1 MNQLGPK
8 KDIYDKILLM
18 YSGGLDTSCMI
29 KWLQEKYKS
38 KIYTFTADLGQ
49 EFADPSRFEEIEE
62 NAFNLGV
69 ENHHIVDLKE
79 VFVNEYIFPTI
90 KANGLYQ
97 GVYPLSTAIGRP
109 LIAIEAI
116 KIAKKEQIDVIAHG
130 CTGKGNDQ
138 IRFNVTIKAFDPN
151 IEILQPLIEWNMGR
165 DEEIKFAERH
175 GIPIKKQNQKYSVD
189 ENLFGRSA
197 ECDILEYP
205 EIEPPEDCF
214 AWTTSPENAPDT
226 AQYIQIDFEKGIPVG
241 LNGERLHGVELIRQ
255 LHKIGCRHGIGRVN
269 HIEDRA
275 IGLKSR
281 EVYEI
286 PAALILIKAHKDL
299 EKYVCTKHENSF
311 KTIIDQRWTELIY
324 EGLWV
329 DPLRDALEA
338 FINTVNEKVTGN
350 VKLKLFKGGVSVIS
364 RESPYGLYDLNLAT
378 YDTKSTFNQKF
389 SYGFIPLWGLQSE
402 IGFQVKNTIKSLEEK
417 GSNSQLNLIKNQNIA
432 KKKK

>member
-8 KDIYDKILLM
+8 KDEYDKILLM

-49 EFADPSRFEEIEE
+49 EFADPSRFKEIEE
-62 NAFNLGV
+62 KAYDLGV
-69 ENHHIVDLKE
+69 IKHYTVDLKE
-79 VFVNEYIFPTI
+79 KFVREYIFPTI

-97 GVYPLSTAIGRP
+97 GVYPLSTAVGRP

-116 KIAKKEQIDVIAHG
+116 KIAKREKIETIAHG

-138 IRFNVTIKAFDPN
+138 IRFNVTIRAYAPY

-165 DEEIKFAERH
+165 DEEIKYALHH
-175 GIPIKKQNQKYSVD
+175 GIPIKKQNQKYSID

-197 ECDILEYP
+197 ECDTLEHP
-205 EIEPPEDCF
+205 EIEPPEDCYD
-214 AWTTSPENAPDT
+214 WTSSPENSPDT
-226 AQYIQIDFEKGIPVG
+226 VEYIQIDFEKGVPVG
-241 LNGERLHGVELIRQ
+241 LNGEKINCVDLIRE
-255 LHKIGCRHGIGRVN
+255 LHDIGCKHGIGRVN
-269 HIEDRA
+269 HMEDRA

-281 EVYEI
+281 EVYEV

-299 EKYVCTKHENSF
+299 EKYVCTKYENSF
-311 KTIIDQRWTELIY
+311 KALVDQRWTELSY

-338 FINTVNEKVTGN
+338 FINDMNQKVTGN
-350 VKLKLFKGGVSVIS
+350 VKVKLFKGNVNVVS
-364 RESPYGLYDLNLAT
+364 RESPYGLYNINLAT
-378 YDTKSTFNQKF
+378 YDTSSTFNQKF

-402 IGFQVKNTIKSLEEK
+402 IGFQVKNSIKRLESERNKKELEIIEYEK
-417 GSNSQLNLIKNQNIA
+417 IRKQ
-432 KKKK
+432 

>member
-1 MNQLGPK
+1 MSQLGPK
-8 KDIYDKILLM
+8 KDVYDKILLL

-29 KWLQEKYKS
+29 KWLQERYKS

-49 EFADPSRFEEIEE
+49 EFADPSRFKEIEE
-62 NAFNLGV
+62 KAYTLGV
-69 ENHHIVDLKE
+69 EKHYIIDLKE
-79 VFVNEYIFPTI
+79 VFVNDYVFPTI

-109 LIAIEAI
+109 LIAIEAL
-116 KIAKKEQIDVIAHG
+116 KIANQEKIDVIAHG

-138 IRFNVTIKAFDPN
+138 IRFNITLRAFDPN
-151 IEILQPLIEWNMGR
+151 IEILQPLIEWDMGR
-165 DEEIKFAERH
+165 DEEIKFAEHH
-175 GIPIKKQNQKYSVD
+175 GIPINKQNKKYSVD

-205 EIEPPEDCF
+205 EVEPPEDCF
-214 AWTTSPENAPDT
+214 AWTTLPENAPDT
-226 AQYIQIDFEKGIPVG
+226 PQYIQIDFEKGNPVG
-241 LNGERLHGVELIRQ
+241 LNGKQTNSVEIIRELHNV
-255 LHKIGCRHGIGRVN
+255 GCRHGIGRVN

-338 FINTVNEKVTGN
+338 FVNVINQKVTGS
-350 VKLKLFKGGVSVIS
+350 VKLKLFKGGASVVS
-364 RESPYGLYDLNLAT
+364 RESPYGLYDLNLTT

-402 IGFQVKNTIKSLEEK
+402 IGFQVKNTIKSLEENANFSEK
-417 GSNSQLNLIKNQNIA
+417 NLIKSKNLV
-432 KKKK
+432 KK

>member
-1 MNQLGPK
+1 MSRLGPK
-8 KDIYDKILLM
+8 KDEYEKILLM

-29 KWLQEKYKS
+29 KWLQENYKS
-38 KIYTFTADLGQ
+38 KVYTFTADLGQ
-49 EFADPSRFEEIEE
+49 EFANPSRFKEIEE
-62 NAFNLGV
+62 KAYNLGV
-69 ENHHIVDLKE
+69 EKHHLIDLKE
-79 VFVNEYIFPTI
+79 VFVNDYIFPAI

-116 KIAKKEQIDVIAHG
+116 KIANQEKIDVIAHG

-151 IEILQPLIEWNMGR
+151 IEILQPIIEWNMGR
-165 DEEIKFAERH
+165 DEEVKFAERH
-175 GIPIKKQNQKYSVD
+175 GIPIKTQYKKYSID

-214 AWTTSPENAPDT
+214 AWTTTPENAPDT
-226 AQYIQIDFEKGIPVG
+226 PQYIQIDFEEGIPVG
-241 LNGERLHGVELIRQ
+241 LDGEMIDSVELIRK

-269 HIEDRA
+269 HLEDRA

-286 PAALILIKAHKDL
+286 PTALILINAHQDL
-299 EKYVCTKHENSF
+299 EKFVCTKHENSF
-311 KTIIDQRWTELIY
+311 KTIIDQRWTELVY

-338 FINTVNEKVTGN
+338 FINVTNQKVTGN
-350 VKLKLFKGGVSVIS
+350 VKLKLFKGGVTVIS

-389 SYGFIPLWGLQSE
+389 SYGFIPLWGMQSE
-402 IGFQVKNTIKSLEEK
+402 IGFQVKKAIKSLKENE
-417 GSNSQLNLIKNQNIA
+417 GNSQLNLLKSRN
-432 KKKK
+432 KVKR

>member
-1 MNQLGPK
+1 MTKLGPK
-8 KDIYDKILLM
+8 KEEYEKILLL

-29 KWLQEKYKS
+29 KWLQEKYKA

-62 NAFNLGV
+62 KAYNLGV
-69 ENHHIVDLKE
+69 VKHYKVDLKTK
-79 VFVNEYIFPTI
+79 FVKEYIFPTI

-116 KIAKKEQIDVIAHG
+116 KIAQKEKIEAIAHG

-138 IRFNVTIKAFDPN
+138 IRFNVTIRAYDPK
-151 IEILQPLIEWNMGR
+151 IEVLMPLIEWNMGR
-165 DEEIKFAERH
+165 DDELLYAQKH
-175 GIPIKKQNQKYSVD
+175 GIQIKEQNRKYSVD

-197 ECDILEYP
+197 ECDILEHP
-205 EIEPPEDCF
+205 EIAAPEDCN
-214 AWTTSPENAPDT
+214 AWTKSPEDSPDT
-226 AQYIQIDFEKGIPVG
+226 PESIDIHFEKGIPVK
-241 LNGERLHGVELIRQ
+241 LNNEPMEGVEIIRV
-255 LHKIGCRHGIGRVN
+255 LNNLGCKHGIGRVS
-269 HIEDRA
+269 HMEDRA

-281 EVYEI
+281 EVYEV

-311 KTIIDQRWTELIY
+311 KTAVDQRWTELAY
-324 EGLWV
+324 EGLWI

-338 FINTVNEKVTGN
+338 FINTVNQKVTGQ
-350 VKLKLFKGGVSVIS
+350 VKLKLFKGKASVIA

-378 YDTKSTFNQKF
+378 YDTNSTFNQRY

-402 IGFQVKNTIKSLEEK
+402 IGFQVKNSMNLSKDALYETQAGVIKLK
-417 GSNSQLNLIKNQNIA
+417 NIKKN
-432 KKKK
+432 

>member
-62 NAFNLGV
+62 KAFNLGV

-432 KKKK
+432 QKKK

>member
-1 MNQLGPK
+1 MTQLGPK
-8 KDIYDKILLM
+8 KKEYEKILLL

-29 KWLQEKYKS
+29 KWLQEKYKA

-62 NAFNLGV
+62 KAYNLGV
-69 ENHHIVDLKE
+69 VKHYKVDLKDK
-79 VFVNEYIFPTI
+79 FVKEYVFPTV

-116 KIAKKEQIDVIAHG
+116 KIAQKEKIEAIAHG

-138 IRFNVTIKAFDPN
+138 IRFNVTIRAYAPK
-151 IEILQPLIEWNMGR
+151 IEVLMPLIEWNMGR
-165 DEEIKFAERH
+165 DDELLYAQKH
-175 GIPIKKQNQKYSVD
+175 GIQIKEQNRKYSVD

-197 ECDILEYP
+197 ECDILEHP
-205 EIEPPEDCF
+205 EIAAPEDSN
-214 AWTTSPENAPDT
+214 AWTKSPEDSPDT
-226 AQYIQIDFEKGIPVG
+226 PEYIKIHFEKGIPVK
-241 LNGERLHGVELIRQ
+241 LNDEPREGVEIIRELNNLGCKHGV
-255 LHKIGCRHGIGRVN
+255 GRVG
-269 HIEDRA
+269 HMEDRA

-281 EVYEI
+281 EVYEV

-311 KTIIDQRWTELIY
+311 KTSVDQRWTELAY
-324 EGLWV
+324 EGLWI

-338 FINTVNEKVTGN
+338 FINTVNQKVTGQ
-350 VKLKLFKGGVSVIS
+350 VTLKLFKGKASVVS
-364 RESPYGLYDLNLAT
+364 RESPYGIYDLNLAT
-378 YDTKSTFNQKF
+378 YDTNSTFNQRY

-402 IGFQVKNTIKSLEEK
+402 IGFQVKNTMISSKDASYESQAEVIKLK
-417 GSNSQLNLIKNQNIA
+417 NIKKN
-432 KKKK
+432 

>member
-1 MNQLGPK
+1 
-8 KDIYDKILLM
+8 
-18 YSGGLDTSCMI
+18 
-29 KWLQEKYKS
+29 
-38 KIYTFTADLGQ
+38 
-49 EFADPSRFEEIEE
+49 
-62 NAFNLGV
+62 
-69 ENHHIVDLKE
+69 
-79 VFVNEYIFPTI
+79 
-90 KANGLYQ
+90 
-97 GVYPLSTAIGRP
+97 
-109 LIAIEAI
+109 
-116 KIAKKEQIDVIAHG
+116 
-130 CTGKGNDQ
+130 
-138 IRFNVTIKAFDPN
+138 
-151 IEILQPLIEWNMGR
+151 MGR

-175 GIPIKKQNQKYSVD
+175 GIMIKKQNQKYSVD

-214 AWTTSPENAPDT
+214 AWTTTPENAPDIP
-226 AQYIQIDFEKGIPVG
+226 QYIQIDFEKGVPVG
-241 LNGERLHGVELIRQ
+241 LNGERINGVELIKN
-255 LHKIGCRHGIGRVN
+255 LHHIGCRHGIGRVN

-311 KTIIDQRWTELIY
+311 KTMIDQRWTELVY

-338 FINTVNEKVTGN
+338 FINTVNQKVTGN
-350 VKLKLFKGGVSVIS
+350 VKIKLFKGGLSIVS
-364 RESPYGLYDLNLAT
+364 RESPFGLYDLNLAT

-402 IGFQVKNTIKSLEEK
+402 TGFQVKKMVKSLEVNE
-417 GSNSQLNLIKNQNIA
+417 SNSQFIKSKISM
-432 KKKK
+432 KK

>member
-1 MNQLGPK
+1 MRQLGPK
-8 KDIYDKILLM
+8 KEEYDKILLM

-38 KIYTFTADLGQ
+38 KVYTFTADLGQ
-49 EFADPSRFEEIEE
+49 EFADPSRFKEIEE
-62 NAFNLGV
+62 KAYKLGV
-69 ENHHIVDLKE
+69 EKHVLIDLKD

-116 KIAKKEQIDVIAHG
+116 KIAIREQIDVIAHG

-138 IRFNVTIKAFDPN
+138 IRFNVTLKAFEPQ

-165 DEEIKFAERH
+165 DEEILFAERH
-175 GIPIKKQNQKYSVD
+175 GISIKTQNKKYSVD

-205 EIEPPEDCF
+205 EVEPPEDCF
-214 AWTTSPENAPDT
+214 AWTTLPENAPDT
-226 AQYIQIDFEKGIPVG
+226 PQYIQIDFDQGIPVG
-241 LNGERLHGVELIRQ
+241 LNGDILNGVELIRK
-255 LHKIGCRHGIGRVN
+255 LHAIGCIHGIGRVN

-286 PAALILIKAHKDL
+286 PAALILINAHKDL

-329 DPLRDALEA
+329 DPLRDALDA
-338 FINTVNEKVTGN
+338 FINTINLKVTGS
-350 VKLKLFKGGVSVIS
+350 VKLKLFKGSVSVIA

-402 IGFQVKNTIKSLEEK
+402 IGFQVKNTLKSLEEN
-417 GSNSQLNLIKNQNIA
+417 GNSQLNLIKSKNIV
-432 KKKK
+432 KK